1 MELRDLFEILGK
13 YCRLIVLTASIFGLG
28 AFVGSTQLPPK
39 YEAVL
44 TLYVKRTAEPAG
56 ENFYTYDGYY
66 NQQAAER
73 YTDTVVGLLES
84 GGILQEAL
92 RSAGLSADQKAMRRA
107 RKSIEVE
114 KVAPQLVEIKVRRRS
129 REEAQNITDSLR
141 LYSPETKMSKY
152 FTSSE
157 DNIMFGFGSTKNSGS
172 RAADYALNFVGANE
186 DYIEIDNAG
195 LGGIVTSYP
204 FTFSTWFKT
213 SGAGPE
219 NYDMALVNIADP
231 SVSNNYY
238 GIFLRNLNF

>member
-129 REEAQNITDSLR
+129 REEAQSITDSL
-141 LYSPETKMSKY
+141 
-152 FTSSE
+152 
-157 DNIMFGFGSTKNSGS
+157 
-172 RAADYALNFVGANE
+172 AAKVIERVRTLNKAGDEALSLEPLNAEPIIERHEPLAALNAVVGVMV
-186 DYIEIDNAG
+186 G
-195 LGGIVTSYP
+195 LLV
-204 FTFSTWFKT
+204 STLASFFWEYFK
-213 SGAGPE
+213 G
-219 NYDMALVNIADP
+219 
-231 SVSNNYY
+231 
-238 GIFLRNLNF
+238 